1 MSDELENHTLA
12 LLREMRADM
21 TARFN
26 RLDEKLDR
34 ISDDVRDLKVRQ
46 TATEEAIAGVNR
58 RLDRLEMR
66 AGGSKSASIWL
77 TLSPRAGG
85 FQIDI
90 APDAMHAGIR
100 EAVSGSSHLPGSGAA
115 AASAIGGG
123 GMAAMPQSF
132 HNWVCGLPHPACK
145 A

>member
-1 MSDELENHTLA
+1 MPDELENHTLA

-34 ISDDVRDLKVRQ
+34 IADDVRDLKVRQ

-66 AGGSKSASIWL
+66 AERIEKRL
-77 TLSPRAGG
+77 DLV
-85 FQIDI
+85 
-90 APDAMHAGIR
+90 DA
-100 EAVSGSSHLPGSGAA
+100 
-115 AASAIGGG
+115 
-123 GMAAMPQSF
+123 
-132 HNWVCGLPHPACK
+132 
-145 A
+145 

>member
-1 MSDELENHTLA
+1 
-12 LLREMRADM
+12 M

-66 AGGSKSASIWL
+66 AERIEKRL
-77 TLSPRAGG
+77 DLV
-85 FQIDI
+85 
-90 APDAMHAGIR
+90 DA
-100 EAVSGSSHLPGSGAA
+100 
-115 AASAIGGG
+115 
-123 GMAAMPQSF
+123 
-132 HNWVCGLPHPACK
+132 
-145 A
+145 